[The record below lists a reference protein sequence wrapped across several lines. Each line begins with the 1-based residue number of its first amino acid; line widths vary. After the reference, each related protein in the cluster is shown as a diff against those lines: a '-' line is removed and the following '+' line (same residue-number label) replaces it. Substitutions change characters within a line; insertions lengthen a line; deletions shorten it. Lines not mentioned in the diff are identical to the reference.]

1 MLKYLLGIVLS
12 FIFVKG
18 NINPGFLLSKSSD
31 KIFVGYFV
39 AADEKNAR
47 KPEDTGLAKLPS
59 YVNIVNI
66 AGMNPSST
74 YLGDLNLK
82 SCGIDLPYS
91 GKKAKQAIAILK
103 QRNPETKV
111 FISLGAPSEEAWI
124 NLNETSIIRLV
135 QDLGLDGVDI
145 DYEPSVP
152 GCVQHDGDVSCKTD
166 AHYIEIIKRLR
177 GALPRPYLLT
187 VAAWS
192 IGAYGQGN
200 FQDSLPKGNYTGLSV
215 NMLRQVGE
223 DLDIVH
229 IMSYDAGNTYDP
241 IEAYRAYSSLYKGK
255 ITIGVE
261 VPPEAWGGHTY
272 TMSQVNSL
280 AEFVNE
286 EGAAGLMMWSLQK
299 KPSGPITDDNPDCQL
314 IAQGACLKLG
324 LLNCNDP
331 L

>member
-1 MLKYLLGIVLS
+1 
-12 FIFVKG
+12 
-18 NINPGFLLSKSSD
+18 LLSKGSN
-31 KIFVGYFV
+31 KLFVGYFV

-145 DYEPSVP
+145 DYGPSVP

-177 GALPRPYLLT
+177 AALPRPYLLT
-187 VAAWS
+187 AAAWS

-200 FQDSLPKGNYTGLSV
+200 YQDSLPKGNYTGLSV

-280 AEFVNE
+280 AEFVNKR
-286 EGAAGLMMWSLQK
+286 GAAGLMMWSLQK
-299 KPSGPITDDNPDCQL
+299 EPSGPVTDDNPDCQL